1 MRPLLKH
8 VLLLGAA
15 AVASLLVAAQLVRS
29 GGTLLAQAP
38 GAGKRRRE
46 TRAWRWYWG
55 LRLAGALLV
64 IAAGGFLFAASGIM
78 PLKASSGHWDITSW
92 LLNFAM
98 ERSVTTHALLI
109 DAPPLD
115 DEALV
120 LKGAG
125 HYEIGCRPCH
135 GSPDLA
141 QQPRIAEWMTPHPP
155 NLSQQVPN
163 WDAHELF
170 YIVKHGVKF
179 TGMPAW
185 PAQTRDDEVWAMV
198 AFLQRLPA
206 LSGDEYKRLVS
217 GGESAGNAVID
228 DLAGPQVPVAVRDS
242 CGRCHGVEG
251 AGRGTGAFPK
261 LAGQN
266 PEYFIASMDAYAR
279 GRRSSGIME
288 PIAVALSREA
298 VTELA
303 RYYAGAGS
311 KSAGRQPLG
320 AELITDD
327 GRPQSVTGASDGRA
341 SIAPSSMD
349 TARIAA
355 AEAAVKLVS
364 PGTTAVKSVAATRQ
378 SGSALERGREI
389 ALNGIPEQRVPACS
403 ECHGPGAIRRNPHYP
418 VLAGQY
424 ADYLVLQLTLFQNQA
439 RGGTAYAHLMR
450 RVAPG
455 LTAEQMRDVA
465 LFYESL
471 GK

>member
-1 MRPLLKH
+1 MRPLLKY

-29 GGTLLAQAP
+29 GGMLLAQAP
-38 GAGKRRRE
+38 GGAQRRRE
-46 TRAWRWYWG
+46 ARGWRWV
-55 LRLAGALLV
+55 LR
-64 IAAGGFLFAASGIM
+64 IAGGLAIFALAAFLFVVSGIM
-78 PLKASSGHWDITSW
+78 PLKASSGHWTITEW
-92 LLNFAM
+92 FLNFAM
-98 ERSVTTHALLI
+98 ERSVTTHALFI
-109 DAPPLD
+109 GVPPLD
-115 DEALV
+115 NEALV

-135 GSPDLA
+135 GSPDLS
-141 QQPRIAEWMTPHPP
+141 QQPAIAEKMTPHPP
-155 NLSQQVPN
+155 NLSEAAPN
-163 WDAHELF
+163 WDANELF

-206 LSGDEYKRLVS
+206 LGADEYKRLVS
-217 GGESAGNAVID
+217 GGESEGSAVID
-228 DLAGPQVPVAVRDS
+228 DLAGPQVPVAVRNS
-242 CGRCHGVEG
+242 CGRCHGVDG
-251 AGRGTGAFPK
+251 TGRGTGAFPK
-261 LAGQN
+261 LAGQK
-266 PEYFIASMDAYAR
+266 PEYFIASMEAYAR
-279 GRRSSGIME
+279 GLRSSGIME

-298 VTELA
+298 VAELA
-303 RYYAGAGS
+303 RYYAGAGG

-320 AELITDD
+320 AALTTGD
-327 GRPQSVTGASDGRA
+327 GRRQFVTESSDGMA
-341 SIAPSSMD
+341 SGAPSSMD
-349 TARIAA
+349 GARIASS
-355 AEAAVKLVS
+355 EAAVKLVS
-364 PGTTAVKSVAATRQ
+364 PGTSAGKSVAAKRQ

-424 ADYLVLQLTLFQNQA
+424 ADYIVLQLTLFQNQA

-455 LTAEQMRDVA
+455 LTVEQMRDVA